1 MPLYKSRKKPAVL
14 PFFFPVSP
22 ASSSVSVGSNRYFM
36 LRFPLVNQKAV
47 KNLVSITLR
56 NMASTST
63 TTFNP
68 SQYLADT
75 NAPIARLSATK
86 FFNQLTEREKLY
98 AHYFS
103 KAGHWGSRA
112 VLRSVSPESEGI
124 FDLILSIHK
133 AIDGN
138 YDALGVDAKI
148 VNSYLDYSSQV
159 LANLGNY
166 KSFGDSKF
174 VPRISMEEFTLL
186 VASIKDENITSRFD
200 GVKEAIYSL
209 DDKISMLGAPENGHV
224 SGYYLN
230 NVSKIEGEAVDSAL
244 AENGI
249 MPENIRVSK
258 VDDNNFVVHVASA
271 FVSNS
276 TGYYPDRIDYKIK
289 DGRNAS
295 LTFKFGDHSR
305 EFAKIVENLELAK
318 KYAANENQVE
328 MLENYIVSFMTGSMN
343 CHYQSQIHWVKDLKP
358 NVETNVGFIETYRD
372 YLGTKGEWECLV
384 AMVDKERTAKFG
396 ELVDNAKEFISDLP
410 WNKLYEKDVFTP
422 PDFTSLEVLTFAG
435 SGCPA
440 GINIPNYDKI
450 RINIGFKNVSLGNVL
465 SAKSSKEPISFISDD
480 IQDLYEKYRVEAFEV
495 QVGIHE
501 LLGHGTGKLMMEV
514 DEGKFNFDKSS
525 PPLGLDGKPITTYYK
540 KGETWGS
547 KFGSIAGSYEEC
559 RAESVA
565 MFLGTNRKLLE
576 IFGYKTKE
584 EQDDI
589 IYIMYVSMCRAG
601 LLAMEFY
608 DPKHAKWGQAHCQA
622 RYAILKNYLDAGHGL
637 VTLEYEKDDFSDLT
651 LKVDRSKIESI
662 GQESIGEFLNKLHVY
677 KCSGDV
683 VNGSKFYNE
692 QTTIPAEL
700 LKFRDIILK
709 KKLPR
714 KQLVQANTFVEND
727 TVICKEYDESCAGMI
742 TSFVEREC

>member
-1 MPLYKSRKKPAVL
+1 M
-14 PFFFPVSP
+14 
-22 ASSSVSVGSNRYFM
+22 ASSTAFD
-36 LRFPLVNQKAV
+36 P
-47 KNLVSITLR
+47 T
-56 NMASTST
+56 
-63 TTFNP
+63 
-68 SQYLADT
+68 QYLADKD
-75 NAPIARLSATK
+75 APIARLSAKK
-86 FFNQLTEREKLY
+86 FFDQLTSKEKLY

-124 FDLILSIHK
+124 FDLILRVHRAVGAANDASDTSYEEFFAAKSVDGANVK
-133 AIDGN
+133 A
-138 YDALGVDAKI
+138 
-148 VNSYLDYSSQV
+148 YLEYASQV

-174 VPRISMEEFTLL
+174 VPRLSVEEFQSLIDSL
-186 VASIKDENITSRFD
+186 KDEQISTSFD
-200 GVKEAIYSL
+200 SVKQAIYSL
-209 DDKISMLGAPENGHV
+209 DDKIAMLGSPEDGHA

-230 NVSKIEGEAVDSAL
+230 VVSKIEGEAVDAAL
-244 AENGI
+244 AKHGI

-258 VDDNNFVVHVASA
+258 VDDSHFVVHVASA
-271 FVSNS
+271 FISNA
-276 TGYYPDRIDYKIK
+276 TGYYPDTIEFKIQ
-289 DGRNAS
+289 DGRKAS
-295 LTFKFGDHSR
+295 LTFKFGDHSN
-305 EFAKIVENLELAK
+305 EFAKIVENLEQAK
-318 KYAANENQVE
+318 KYAANETQVK
-328 MLENYIVSFMTGSMN
+328 MLENYIASFMTGSMN
-343 CHYQSQIHWVKDLKP
+343 CHYQSQVHWVKDIKP
-358 NVETNVGFIETYRD
+358 TVETNVGFIETYRD

-396 ELVDNAKEFISDLP
+396 ELVSNAKEFISELP
-410 WNKLYEKDVFTP
+410 WTKAYEKDVFTP

-465 SAKSSKEPISFISDD
+465 SSKSSKEPISFISDD
-480 IQDLYEKYRVEAFEV
+480 LQDLYEKYRVEAFEV

-501 LLGHGTGKLMMEV
+501 LLGHGTGKLLMEL
-514 DEGKFNFDKSS
+514 DDGSFNFDKSS
-525 PPLGLDGKPITTYYK
+525 PPSGLDGKPISTYYA

-576 IFGYKTKE
+576 IFGYRTKQ

-589 IYIMYVSMCRAG
+589 IYVMYVSMCRAG
-601 LLAMEFY
+601 LLSMEYY
-608 DPKHAKWGQAHCQA
+608 DPKHGKWGQAHCQA

-637 VTLEYEKDDFSDLT
+637 VSLEYTKDDFSDLT
-651 LKVDRSKIESI
+651 LEVDRSKIESI

-683 VNGSKFYNE
+683 AAGTAFYVD

-714 KQLVQANTFVEND
+714 KQLVQANTVLADANGHAN
-727 TVICKEYDESCAGMI
+727 VLCKEYPESCAGMI
-742 TSFVEREC
+742 ASFAERDC

>member
-1 MPLYKSRKKPAVL
+1 
-14 PFFFPVSP
+14 
-22 ASSSVSVGSNRYFM
+22 
-36 LRFPLVNQKAV
+36 
-47 KNLVSITLR
+47 
-56 NMASTST
+56 MASLKSN
-63 TTFNP
+63 FDPN
-68 SQYLADT
+68 QFLADKD
-75 NAPIARLSATK
+75 APIAKLSAK
-86 FFNQLTEREKLY
+86 KYFDQLNQKEKLY

-112 VLRSVSPESEGI
+112 VLRSVSPESEQI
-124 FDLILSIHK
+124 FDLILKIHNEVNGDYENSFKSI
-133 AIDGN
+133 DS
-138 YDALGVDAKI
+138 KI
-148 VNSYLDYSSQV
+148 VKSYLEYSSQI

-174 VPRISMEEFTLL
+174 IPRISIDEFQLL
-186 VASIKDENITSRFD
+186 INSINNPEISKSFESIKNS
-200 GVKEAIYSL
+200 IYSL
-209 DDKISMLGAPENGHV
+209 DDKISMLGSPEDGHI

-230 NVSKIEGEAVDSAL
+230 LVTKIEGEAIDSAL
-244 AENGI
+244 AKHGI

-258 VDDNNFVVHVASA
+258 IDNLNFVVHVASA
-271 FVSNS
+271 FISNS
-276 TGYYPDRIDYKIK
+276 TGYYPDKINFK
-289 DGRNAS
+289 INDGRDAS
-295 LTFKFGDHSR
+295 LTFKFGDHSK
-305 EFAKIVENLELAK
+305 EFNKIVENLQLAK
-318 KYAANENQVE
+318 KYAANENQVK
-328 MLENYIVSFMTGSMN
+328 MLENYIVSFLTGSMN
-343 CHYQSQIHWVKDLKP
+343 CHYQSQIHWVKDIKP
-358 NVETNVGFIETYRD
+358 TVETNIGFIETYRD

-384 AMVDKERTAKFG
+384 AMVNKERTAKFG
-396 ELVDNAKEFISDLP
+396 ELVSNAKEFIHELP
-410 WNKLYEKDVFTP
+410 WDKNYEKDVFTP

-465 SAKSSKEPISFISDD
+465 SAKASKEPVSFISDD

-501 LLGHGTGKLMMEV
+501 LLGHGTGKLMMEL
-514 DEGKFNFDKSS
+514 DDGNFNFNKSS
-525 PPLGLDGKPITTYYK
+525 PPLGLDNKPIETYYK

-576 IFGYKTKE
+576 IFGYKTKK

-601 LLAMEFY
+601 LLSMEFY
-608 DPKHAKWGQAHCQA
+608 DPKHQKWGQAHCQA
-622 RYAILKNYLDAGHGL
+622 RYAILKNYLDAGNDF
-637 VTLEYEKDDFSDLT
+637 VKLEYSKEDFSDLT
-651 LKVDRSKIESI
+651 IKIDRSKIESI

-683 VNGSKFYNE
+683 ENGSSFYIK
-692 QTTIPAEL
+692 QTTIPDDL

-714 KQLVQANTFVEND
+714 KQLVQANTFIKD
-727 TVICKEYDESCAGMI
+727 GDVICKEYEESCVGMI
-742 TSFVEREC
+742 NSFAEREC

>member
-1 MPLYKSRKKPAVL
+1 
-14 PFFFPVSP
+14 
-22 ASSSVSVGSNRYFM
+22 
-36 LRFPLVNQKAV
+36 
-47 KNLVSITLR
+47 
-56 NMASTST
+56 MAST
-63 TTFNP
+63 TTFDS
-68 SQYLADT
+68 SQYLADKD
-75 NAPIARLSATK
+75 APIARLSATK
-86 FFNQLTEREKLY
+86 FFNQLTEKEKLY

-112 VLRSVSPESEGI
+112 VLRSVSPESEEI
-124 FDLILSIHK
+124 FDLILLIHK
-133 AIDGN
+133 SINGN
-138 YDALGVDAKI
+138 YKSLKVDESI
-148 VNSYLDYSSQV
+148 VNYYLDYSSQI

-174 VPRISMEEFTLL
+174 IPRITIDEFQSLIN
-186 VASIKDENITSRFD
+186 SINDNEISKKFD
-200 GVKEAIYSL
+200 NLKESIYSL
-209 DDKISMLGAPENGHV
+209 DDKISMLGSPEDGHV

-230 NVSKIEGEAVDSAL
+230 KVSKIEGEAVDTAL
-244 AENGI
+244 ANNGI

-258 VDDNNFVVHVASA
+258 VDDKNFIVHVASS

-276 TGYYPDRIDYKIK
+276 TGYYPEKIDFQIS
-289 DGRNAS
+289 DGRTAS
-295 LTFKFGDHSR
+295 LTFKFGDHSK
-305 EFAKIVENLELAK
+305 EFSKIVENLQLAK
-318 KYAANENQVE
+318 KYAANENQVK
-328 MLENYIVSFMTGSMN
+328 MLENYIASFMTGSMN

-358 NVETNVGFIETYRD
+358 TVETNIGFIETYRD

-396 ELVDNAKEFISDLP
+396 ELVNNAKEFIADLP
-410 WNKLYEKDVFTP
+410 WDKLYEKDVFTP

-465 SAKSSKEPISFISDD
+465 SAKSSKEPISFISEDL
-480 IQDLYEKYRVEAFEV
+480 QELYEKYRVEAFEV

-501 LLGHGTGKLMMEV
+501 LLGHGTGKLMMEL
-514 DEGKFNFDKSS
+514 DDGSFNFDKAS
-525 PPLGLDGKPITTYYK
+525 PPLGLDGKPIKTYYK

-547 KFGSIAGSYEEC
+547 KFGSVAGSYEEC

-576 IFGYKTKE
+576 IFGYKTKK

-589 IYIMYVSMCRAG
+589 IFIMYVSMCRAG
-601 LLAMEFY
+601 LLSMEYY
-608 DPKHAKWGQAHCQA
+608 DAKHCKWGQAHCQA
-622 RYAILKNYLDAGHGL
+622 RYAILKNYLDAGNGL
-637 VTLEYEKDDFSDLT
+637 VKLEYTKEDFSDLT
-651 LKVDRSKIESI
+651 IQIDRSKIESI

-683 VNGSKFYNE
+683 VAGTEFYNK
-692 QTTIPAEL
+692 QTTIPSEL

-714 KQLVQANTFVEND
+714 KQLVQANTFVVENNN
-727 TVICKEYDESCAGMI
+727 VICKEYEESTIGMI
-742 TSFVEREC
+742 ESFAEREC

>member
-1 MPLYKSRKKPAVL
+1 
-14 PFFFPVSP
+14 
-22 ASSSVSVGSNRYFM
+22 
-36 LRFPLVNQKAV
+36 
-47 KNLVSITLR
+47 
-56 NMASTST
+56 MASTSN
-63 TTFNP
+63 FDP
-68 SQYLADT
+68 SQYLADKD
-75 NAPIARLSATK
+75 APIARLSATK
-86 FFNQLTEREKLY
+86 FFDQLTEKEKLY

-133 AIDGN
+133 VVNGD
-138 YDALGVDAKI
+138 YKTLSVDESI
-148 VNSYLDYSSQV
+148 VNSYLDYASQI

-174 VPRISMEEFTLL
+174 IPRISIEDFQLIVDSL
-186 VASIKDENITSRFD
+186 KNDDI
-200 GVKEAIYSL
+200 VKQYNAVKNSIYSL
-209 DDKISMLGAPENGHV
+209 DDKISMLGSPEDGHV

-230 NVSKIEGEAVDSAL
+230 VVSKIEGEAVDAAL
-244 AENGI
+244 AKHGI

-258 VDDNNFVVHVASA
+258 TDNENFVVHVAGS
-271 FVSNS
+271 FISNA
-276 TGYYPDRIDYKIK
+276 TGYYPEQIDFQIK

-295 LTFKFGDHSR
+295 LTFKFGDHSK
-305 EFAKIVENLELAK
+305 EFSKIVENLELAK
-318 KYAANENQVE
+318 KYAANQNQVK
-328 MLENYIVSFMTGSMN
+328 MLENYIASFMTGSMN
-343 CHYQSQIHWVKDLKP
+343 CHYQSQIHWVKDIKP
-358 NVETNVGFIETYRD
+358 TVETNIGFIETYRD

-384 AMVDKERTAKFG
+384 AMVNKERTAKFA

-410 WNKLYEKDVFTP
+410 WDKRYEKDVFTP

-465 SAKSSKEPISFISDD
+465 SAKSSKEPISFISES

-501 LLGHGTGKLMMEV
+501 LLGHGTGKLMMEL
-514 DEGKFNFDKSS
+514 DDGSFNFNKES
-525 PPLGLDGKPITTYYK
+525 PPLGLNGEPITTYYK

-576 IFGYKTKE
+576 IFGYKTKQ

-589 IYIMYVSMCRAG
+589 IFIMYVSMCRAG
-601 LLAMEFY
+601 LLSMEYY
-608 DPKHAKWGQAHCQA
+608 DPKHGKWGQAHCQA
-622 RYAILKNYLDAGHGL
+622 RYAILKNYLDASNGL
-637 VTLEYEKDDFSDLT
+637 VKLEYTKEDFSDLT
-651 LKVDRSKIESI
+651 LVVDRSKIETI

-677 KCSGDV
+677 KCSGNV
-683 VNGSKFYNE
+683 VEGTEFYNE
-692 QTTIPAEL
+692 QTTIPPEL

-714 KQLVQANTFVEND
+714 KQLVQANTFLEND
-727 TVICKEYDESCAGMI
+727 TVVCKEYEESTTGMI
-742 TSFVEREC
+742 ESFAQREC

>member
-1 MPLYKSRKKPAVL
+1 MQSYRALARSTRPLCRL
-14 PFFFPVSP
+14 
-22 ASSSVSVGSNRYFM
+22 
-36 LRFPLVNQKAV
+36 
-47 KNLVSITLR
+47 ITTTATR
-56 NMASTST
+56 NMASST
-63 TTFNP
+63 AFDPT
-68 SQYLADT
+68 QYLADKD
-75 NAPIARLSATK
+75 APIARLSAKK
-86 FFNQLTEREKLY
+86 FFDQLTTKEKLY

-124 FDLILSIHK
+124 FDLILQVHRAVGAASD
-133 AIDGN
+133 ASDASYEEYFAANSIDG
-138 YDALGVDAKI
+138 AI
-148 VNSYLDYSSQV
+148 VKAYLEYASQV

-174 VPRISMEEFTLL
+174 VPRLSVEEFQLL
-186 VASIKDENITSRFD
+186 VDSLKNEQISALFD
-200 GVKEAIYSL
+200 SVKRAIYSL
-209 DDKISMLGAPENGHV
+209 DDKIAMLGSPEDGHV

-230 NVSKIEGEAVDSAL
+230 VVSKIEGEAVDAAL
-244 AENGI
+244 AKHGI

-258 VDDNNFVVHVASA
+258 ADDSHFVVHVASA
-271 FVSNS
+271 FISNA
-276 TGYYPDRIDYKIK
+276 TGYYPDKIEFEIQG
-289 DGRNAS
+289 GRKAS
-295 LTFKFGDHSR
+295 LTFKFGDHSK
-305 EFAKIVENLELAK
+305 EFAKIVENLEQAK
-318 KYAANENQVE
+318 KYAANDTQVK
-328 MLENYIVSFMTGSMN
+328 MLENYIASFMTGSMN
-343 CHYQSQIHWVKDLKP
+343 CHYQSQVHWVKDIKP
-358 NVETNVGFIETYRD
+358 TVETNVGFIETYRD

-396 ELVDNAKEFISDLP
+396 ELVSNAKEFISELP
-410 WNKLYEKDVFTP
+410 WTKAYEKDVFTP

-480 IQDLYEKYRVEAFEV
+480 LQDLYEKYRVEAFEV

-501 LLGHGTGKLMMEV
+501 LLGHGTGKLLMEL
-514 DEGKFNFDKSS
+514 DDGSFNFDKSA
-525 PPLGLDGKPITTYYK
+525 PPPGLDGKPISTYYA

-576 IFGYKTKE
+576 IFGYTTKQ

-589 IYIMYVSMCRAG
+589 IYVMYVSMCRAG
-601 LLAMEFY
+601 LLSMEYY
-608 DPKHAKWGQAHCQA
+608 DPKHGKWGQAHCQA

-637 VTLEYEKDDFSDLT
+637 ISLEYTKDDFSDLT
-651 LKVDRSKIESI
+651 LKIDRSKIESV

-683 VNGSKFYNE
+683 AAGTAFYVD
-692 QTTIPAEL
+692 QTTIPADL

-714 KQLVQANTFVEND
+714 KQLVQANTVVAGAD
-727 TVICKEYDESCAGMI
+727 ADVLCKEYPESCAGMI
-742 TSFVEREC
+742 ASFAEREC

>member
-1 MPLYKSRKKPAVL
+1 MVICLSLRTSSR
-14 PFFFPVSP
+14 
-22 ASSSVSVGSNRYFM
+22 
-36 LRFPLVNQKAV
+36 
-47 KNLVSITLR
+47 LVSISTSRSFIR
-56 NMASTST
+56 NMSLDIK
-63 TTFNP
+63 
-68 SQYLADT
+68 QYYADKD
-75 NAPIARLSATK
+75 APIAALSATK
-86 FFNQLTEREKLY
+86 FFNNLSLNEKLY

-124 FDLILSIHK
+124 FDLILKIHK
-133 AIDGN
+133 LIPNKDYIKYYSKIDNEIITN
-138 YDALGVDAKI
+138 YLQ
-148 VNSYLDYSSQV
+148 YSSQV

-174 VPRISMEEFTLL
+174 IPRLTIDQFQ
-186 VASIKDENITSRFD
+186 SIIDELNNDEITSLFNN
-200 GVKEAIYSL
+200 VKSSIYSL
-209 DDKISMLGAPENGHV
+209 DEKISMLGAPEDGHV

-230 NVSKIEGEAVDSAL
+230 LVTKDEGEAIDSAL
-244 AENGI
+244 AANGI

-258 VDDNNFVVHVASA
+258 SSNDDNKFIVHVASS
-271 FVSNS
+271 FISNA
-276 TGYYPDRIDYKIK
+276 TGYYPDIINFKVNDRDC
-289 DGRNAS
+289 S
-295 LTFKFGDHSR
+295 LTFQFGDHSK
-305 EFAKIVENLELAK
+305 EFTKIVENLQMAK
-318 KYAANENQVE
+318 NYAANENQVK
-328 MLENYIVSFMTGSMN
+328 MLENYISSFMTGSMN
-343 CHYQSQIHWVKDLKP
+343 CHYQSQIHWVKDLNP
-358 NVETNVGFIETYRD
+358 SVETNIGFIETYRD

-384 AMVDKERTAKFG
+384 AMVNKERTAKFG
-396 ELVDNAKEFISDLP
+396 ELVNNAKNYINDLP
-410 WNKLYEKDVFTP
+410 WNKNFEKDVFTP

-465 SAKSSKEPISFISDD
+465 SAKSSNEKTSFIEDNL
-480 IQDLYEKYRVEAFEV
+480 QELYEKYRVDSFEV

-501 LLGHGTGKLMMEV
+501 LLGHGTGKLMMEL
-514 DEGKFNFDKSS
+514 DDGTFNFDKEN
-525 PPLGLDGKPITTYYK
+525 PPIGLNNKPIDTYYK

-565 MFLGTNRKLLE
+565 MFLGTNRELLS
-576 IFGYKTKE
+576 IFGFKTKE

-601 LLAMEFY
+601 LLAMEYY
-608 DPKHAKWGQAHCQA
+608 DPKLNKWGQAHCQA
-622 RYAILKNYLDAGHGL
+622 RYAILKNYLDAGNDF
-637 VTLEYEKDDFSDLT
+637 VKLEYTKEDFSDLT
-651 LKVDRSKIESI
+651 IKIDRSKIETI

-683 VNGSKFYNE
+683 INGTNFYNE
-692 QTTIPAEL
+692 QTKIPEEI

-714 KQLVQANTFVEND
+714 KQLVQANTFVNED
-727 TVICKEYDESCAGMI
+727 GSVECREYEESCIGMI
-742 TSFVEREC
+742 ESFAQREC